1 MKYSVGELLEV
12 KRDIIISTF
21 TYDHKND
28 NGEEKAKKG
37 QLYLVLDYI
46 NKTKL
51 VPKYYD
57 SGYVLYSQVDG
68 SLSFWS
74 DYYTEE
80 VEDNLDELECSD
92 ILTDSFERCF
102 KNN

>member
-37 QLYLVLDYI
+37 QLYLVLGYYF

-51 VPKYYD
+51 VPNYYD
-57 SGYVLYSQVDG
+57 AGYVLYSQVGG
-68 SLSFWS
+68 SFSFWS
-74 DYYTEE
+74 DYS
-80 VEDNLDELECSD
+80 EDNLDEPECSD